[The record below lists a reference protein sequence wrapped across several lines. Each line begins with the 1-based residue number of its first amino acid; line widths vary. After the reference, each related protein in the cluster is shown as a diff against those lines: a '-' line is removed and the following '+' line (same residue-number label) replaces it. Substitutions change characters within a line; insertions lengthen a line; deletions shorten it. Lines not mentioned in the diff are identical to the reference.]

1 MSFPAGARI
10 FEEGRH
16 AGRFRMIRTGSVA
29 LDPHVPGR
37 SAAVVE
43 TLSPGDLLGWSR
55 LFPPCARH
63 LGAEALSPVRAV
75 EFDAARVREPCEA
88 DPVLGRAVPLEA
100 AGVVAH
106 RLRSA
111 RTRLL
116 DPYGARQRSA
126 AAGARVG
133 RRPDDR
139 APPPGPPMTAAGTA
153 GHPGRTRL
161 FSNQWSAYCEP
172 L

>member
-1 MSFPAGARI
+1 MERAREVSFPAGARI

-88 DPVLGRAVPLEA
+88 DPVPGRAVPWRRPGSSRTGCGAPAPGCWTRTGRTA
-100 AGVVAH
+100 AVRGG
-106 RLRSA
+106 RSA
-111 RTRLL
+111 
-116 DPYGARQRSA
+116 GGEAS
-126 AAGARVG
+126 G
-133 RRPDDR
+133 RPRPSS
-139 APPPGPPMTAAGTA
+139 G
-153 GHPGRTRL
+153 GHR
-161 FSNQWSAYCEP
+161 
-172 L
+172 